1 MYLVDTNVW
10 FERLLDGERSD
21 EVDRFLRQSPSDTYS
36 MSDMSWLGI
45 SSVMSRLKKD
55 DAFSRFTVDLFVDGE
70 VSIVHLEPE
79 DIKQV
84 FSEMKQSQLDFTE
97 AYQYIT
103 AKKYNLTFVSYNEAY
118 DRFRHGVKTPSQVVG

>member
-21 EVDRFLRQSPSDTYS
+21 EVDRFLRQSPSDAYS

-70 VSIVHLEPE
+70 VNIVHLEPE

-84 FSEMKQSQLDFTE
+84 FSEMKQTQLDFTE

-103 AKKYNLTFVSYNEAY
+103 AKKYNMIFISYNEAY
-118 DRFRHGVKTPSQVVG
+118 DRYRHGVKTPSQVVG